1 MKKILLAALLTSIS
15 ASSFAET
22 ELCKQY
28 FAETDTFIKEA
39 SKHEEAK
46 AQVEMLKN
54 QLVETKKQLE
64 ALTPAQQDAGCQQ
77 GLTAMKQLNA
87 AMGIK

>member
-1 MKKILLAALLTSIS
+1 
-15 ASSFAET
+15 
-22 ELCKQY
+22 
-28 FAETDTFIKEA
+28 
-39 SKHEEAK
+39 
-46 AQVEMLKN
+46 MLKN